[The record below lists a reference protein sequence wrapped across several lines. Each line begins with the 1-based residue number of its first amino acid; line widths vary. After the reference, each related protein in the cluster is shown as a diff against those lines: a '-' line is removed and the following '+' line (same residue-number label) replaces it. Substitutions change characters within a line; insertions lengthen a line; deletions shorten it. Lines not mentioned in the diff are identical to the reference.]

1 MIDLPKDLDL
11 ANPEFLKVWNL
22 LRHTSTSIFLTG
34 KAGTGKSTFLR
45 YICENTKKNYVVLAP
60 TGIAAV
66 NVGGMTLHSFFKI
79 PLRPLPPDDPDYLVS
94 RILRTIKFPR
104 SKIKLIRKTELLIID
119 EISMVRA
126 DIMDFIDRILRAIG
140 DRRLPFGGKQL
151 LLVGDIFQLEPV
163 VTADVR
169 NILSRYYSDFFF
181 FNALAYRQ
189 IPLVSIELKK
199 VYRQKDD
206 AFIDLLDR
214 IRMNRVTP
222 SDLQVLNSRTAS
234 YDSIDTD
241 ETDFRITLAT
251 RRDLVDSINERCLE
265 HNPNEEH
272 VFHGIIEGEFPE
284 KSLPTD
290 LHLRLK
296 KGVQVIML
304 RNDPSSRWVN
314 GTLAMIDDIREN
326 AIVIVLENGEKHTV
340 DRDVWENVRYSFD
353 EKEKR
358 VVEEVIGRFF
368 QFPVKAAWAITVHKS
383 QGLTFNRVA
392 IEMGMGAFSP
402 GQTYVALSRCRSLEG
417 ISFLSPLSRRD
428 VMVSRQAVDFSTTF
442 NDDARINSALE
453 AARSKILYAEA
464 LEHFNNVEIEDA
476 VEKASDALMLTGDLK
491 RPEVRRFIAQRLRI
505 ISRMKREIETM
516 RAEME
521 ALAMEFVE
529 MGYDC
534 LNAEGASEA
543 ALSNF
548 NKALRLYPKSPEAI
562 IGRVRTLLKMER
574 FIEAESDLQ
583 AVEREKS
590 IPSFDLSFLRGQ
602 LCEAD
607 DSPEDALL
615 HYTAAHKSNKKC
627 PEIHDALARIYVIL
641 EMEDMADFHRSKA
654 RKLRETKDK
663 KKK

>member
-1 MIDLPKDLDL
+1 MYLCNMIDLPKDIDL

-22 LRHTSTSIFLTG
+22 LSHTSTSIFLTG

-66 NVGGMTLHSFFKI
+66 NVGGMTIHSFFKI
-79 PLRPLPPDDPDYLVS
+79 PLRPLPPDDPDYLLP

-126 DIMDFIDRILRAIG
+126 DIMDFIDRVLRAIG

-169 NILSRYYSDFFF
+169 NILSRYYSNFFF

-199 VYRQKDD
+199 IYRQKDD
-206 AFIDLLDR
+206 AFIGLLDR

-222 SDLQVLNSRTAS
+222 YDLQILNSRTAS
-234 YDSIDTD
+234 YDSLDKD

-272 VFHGIIEGEFPE
+272 IFHGIIEGEFPE

-314 GTLAMIDDIREN
+314 GTLAIIDDIREN
-326 AIVIVLENGEKHTV
+326 AIVIVLENGDKHTI
-340 DRDVWENVRYSFD
+340 DRDVWENVRYSFN

-368 QFPVKAAWAITVHKS
+368 QFPV
-383 QGLTFNRVA
+383 
-392 IEMGMGAFSP
+392 
-402 GQTYVALSRCRSLEG
+402 
-417 ISFLSPLSRRD
+417 
-428 VMVSRQAVDFSTTF
+428 
-442 NDDARINSALE
+442 
-453 AARSKILYAEA
+453 
-464 LEHFNNVEIEDA
+464 
-476 VEKASDALMLTGDLK
+476 
-491 RPEVRRFIAQRLRI
+491 
-505 ISRMKREIETM
+505 
-516 RAEME
+516 
-521 ALAMEFVE
+521 
-529 MGYDC
+529 
-534 LNAEGASEA
+534 
-543 ALSNF
+543 
-548 NKALRLYPKSPEAI
+548 
-562 IGRVRTLLKMER
+562 
-574 FIEAESDLQ
+574 
-583 AVEREKS
+583 
-590 IPSFDLSFLRGQ
+590 
-602 LCEAD
+602 
-607 DSPEDALL
+607 
-615 HYTAAHKSNKKC
+615 
-627 PEIHDALARIYVIL
+627 
-641 EMEDMADFHRSKA
+641 
-654 RKLRETKDK
+654 
-663 KKK
+663 